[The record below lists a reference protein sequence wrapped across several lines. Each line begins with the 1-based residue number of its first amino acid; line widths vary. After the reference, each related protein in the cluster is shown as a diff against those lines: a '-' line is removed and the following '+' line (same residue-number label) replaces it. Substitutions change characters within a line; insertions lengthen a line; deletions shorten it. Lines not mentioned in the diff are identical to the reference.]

1 MKLIDLLGAQSLA
14 TEPKYQK
21 TSSQQVDGYLVE
33 RYQLALNGIESVP
46 AICVKPL
53 TEGPHPVVLF
63 QHSHGGDFGVG
74 KTELLESSAYLAS
87 PSFAKTLTDMGYAV
101 WAIDAWGFEERGGIA
116 ESELVKEFL
125 LTGRTLWGMRLF
137 DVIALIDYL
146 ETREDMDMT
155 NLATIGMSMG
165 GLLSWWLAAI
175 DPRVQVCIDIAAQVD
190 LETLL
195 AHRRLDH
202 HGFYY
207 YVPNLLTYFSTA
219 QIQAMIAP
227 RARMS
232 LVGKQDT
239 MCINEGVEKLNNYL
253 QTVYIEKGAR
263 QAFVSKSLT
272 GGHMETS
279 EMRYE
284 WCQFLKEHTQ

>member
-1 MKLIDLLGAQSLA
+1 MNVIDLLGKRSV
-14 TEPKYQK
+14 PKNPQHK
-21 TSSQQVDGYLVE
+21 KISSQKRESYLVE
-33 RYQLALNGIESVP
+33 QYQLELNAIESVP
-46 AICVKPL
+46 ALCVKPL
-53 TEGPHPVVLF
+53 TKGSHPVVLF
-63 QHSHGGDFGVG
+63 QHSHGGNFEVG
-74 KTELLESSAYLAS
+74 KTELLEGSPYLAT
-87 PSFAKTLTDMGYAV
+87 PNFAKTLTDKGYAV
-101 WAIDAWGFEERGGIA
+101 WAIDAWGFEERSGIA

-137 DVIALIDYL
+137 DIQALIDYL
-146 ETREDMDMT
+146 QTREDMDVSS
-155 NLATIGMSMG
+155 LATIGMSMG
-165 GLLSWWLAAI
+165 GLLSWWLTAI

-190 LETLL
+190 IETLL
-195 AHRRLDH
+195 VHRRLDH

-207 YVPNLLTYFSTA
+207 YVPNLLTHFSTA
-219 QIQAMIAP
+219 EIQGMIAP

-239 MCINEGVEKLNNYL
+239 MCLNEGVEKLANYL
-253 QTVYIEKGAR
+253 RGVYKKHNAL

-284 WCQFLKEHTQ
+284 WCQFLKEHTK